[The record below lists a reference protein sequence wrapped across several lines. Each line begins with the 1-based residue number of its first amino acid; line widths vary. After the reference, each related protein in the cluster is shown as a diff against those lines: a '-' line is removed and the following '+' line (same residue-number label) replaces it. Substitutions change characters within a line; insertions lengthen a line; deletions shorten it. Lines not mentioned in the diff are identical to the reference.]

1 MSPPNPKRSAF
12 CPSASIYGS
21 LKVKER
27 MQITRL
33 FSFQAGGDMI
43 ASSVTFKLEFSVVGT
58 AADEF
63 EAYARCFSAE
73 ISIFLPAA

>member
-1 MSPPNPKRSAF
+1 
-12 CPSASIYGS
+12 
-21 LKVKER
+21 

-43 ASSVTFKLEFSVVGT
+43 ASSVTLKLEFSVVGT

-63 EAYARCFSAE
+63 EAYVRCFSAE